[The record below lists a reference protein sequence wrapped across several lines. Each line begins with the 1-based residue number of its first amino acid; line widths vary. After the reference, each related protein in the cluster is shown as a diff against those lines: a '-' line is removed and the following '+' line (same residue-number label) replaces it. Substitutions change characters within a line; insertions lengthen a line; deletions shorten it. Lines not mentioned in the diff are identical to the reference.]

1 MALDT
6 FIDEV
11 PRPPRGRLTFPVML
25 ARMVSKPIGS
35 LRSADRDLQRR
46 SADRVRHGP
55 QLIQDILLD
64 DAESHR
70 KNPIDDHVRG
80 GGGKGLLIAEDG
92 RPEA

>member
-35 LRSADRDLQRR
+35 LRSADRIYNLGLQTVFVM
-46 SADRVRHGP
+46 DQ

>member
-1 MALDT
+1 VIYNVGLQIV
-6 FIDEV
+6 F
-11 PRPPRGRLTFPVML
+11 VM
-25 ARMVSKPIGS
+25 
-35 LRSADRDLQRR
+35 D
-46 SADRVRHGP
+46 P

>member
-1 MALDT
+1 MIYNVGLQIV
-6 FIDEV
+6 F
-11 PRPPRGRLTFPVML
+11 VM
-25 ARMVSKPIGS
+25 
-35 LRSADRDLQRR
+35 D
-46 SADRVRHGP
+46 P

>member
-1 MALDT
+1 MDLYEAPIVIYNVGLQT
-6 FIDEV
+6 VF
-11 PRPPRGRLTFPVML
+11 VM
-25 ARMVSKPIGS
+25 
-35 LRSADRDLQRR
+35 D
-46 SADRVRHGP
+46 P

-80 GGGKGLLIAEDG
+80 GGKGLLIAEDG